1 MTRRPQK
8 RPLARK
14 GAVAASAL
22 GIGAISLVLVGC
34 IGIGFAVAGGA
45 VSEDNL
51 YLGVGENTTRVSV
64 SRGVDDAQVLQVSVD
79 GSAADST
86 LAQASPR
93 DVSAGVER
101 IQEEQARAEAERLAA
116 EEEARLAEEAR
127 LEAERLAAEE
137 AERARIAELEAQQA
151 EAAARQAAASQ
162 SQSSASEQSQAVL
175 SEIDWGQGRDSFI
188 AEWTARIDA
197 YLAGSP
203 LAGYGSVFATA
214 AWEYGVDPRLSP
226 AISNTESTKGSFCFL
241 PYNAWGWGDCSW
253 SSWEEA
259 INAHVAGLAAGY
271 GGVLTPA
278 GAAAYCPPHATDW
291 YNKTL
296 SQMQSM

>member
-14 GAVAASAL
+14 GAVAASTL

-34 IGIGFAVAGGA
+34 IGIGFAVAGGT

-51 YLGVGENTTRVSV
+51 YLGVGENATRVSLP
-64 SRGVDDAQVLQVSVD
+64 RDVDDVQVAY
-79 GSAADST
+79 AADADESA

-93 DVSAGVER
+93 DVSAGVAR

-151 EAAARQAAASQ
+151 AASQAAAQ
-162 SQSSASEQSQAVL
+162 SQVSAEEPSQPVL

-214 AWEYGVDPRLSP
+214 AWDNGVDPRLSP

-241 PYNAWGWGDCSW
+241 PYNAWGWGDSSW

>member
-14 GAVAASAL
+14 GAVAASTL

-34 IGIGFAVAGGA
+34 IGIGFAVAGGT

-51 YLGVGENTTRVSV
+51 YLGVGENATRVSLP
-64 SRGVDDAQVLQVSVD
+64 RDVDDVQVAF
-79 GSAADST
+79 AADASESG

-93 DVSAGVER
+93 DVSAGVAR

-151 EAAARQAAASQ
+151 AASQAAAESQ
-162 SQSSASEQSQAVL
+162 VSVEEPSQPAL
-175 SEIDWGQGRDSFI
+175 SEIDWGQGRESFI
-188 AEWTARIDA
+188 AEWTTRIDA

-214 AWEYGVDPRLSP
+214 AWDNGVDPRLSP

-241 PYNAWGWGDCSW
+241 PYNAWGWGDSSW

>member
-14 GAVAASAL
+14 GAVAASTL

-34 IGIGFAVAGGA
+34 IGIGFAVAGGT

-51 YLGVGENTTRVSV
+51 YLGVGENATRVSLP
-64 SRGVDDAQVLQVSVD
+64 RDVDDVQVAY
-79 GSAADST
+79 AADADESA

-93 DVSAGVER
+93 DVSAGVAR

-151 EAAARQAAASQ
+151 AASQAAAQ
-162 SQSSASEQSQAVL
+162 SQVSAEEPSQPAL

-214 AWEYGVDPRLSP
+214 AWDNGVDPRLSP

-241 PYNAWGWGDCSW
+241 PYNAWGWGDSSW

>member
-1 MTRRPQK
+1 MRKPQK
-8 RPLARK
+8 RPRARK
-14 GAVAASAL
+14 GAVAASAF
-22 GIGAISLVLVGC
+22 GIGAISLALVGC
-34 IGIGFAVAGGA
+34 IGIGFAVAGGS

-51 YLGVGENTTRVSV
+51 YLGVGENAVRVSAPADADAAQAAFQ
-64 SRGVDDAQVLQVSVD
+64 VDDTSGEGALSQ
-79 GSAADST
+79 AA
-86 LAQASPR
+86 PR
-93 DVSAGVER
+93 DVSAGVAR

-116 EEEARLAEEAR
+116 EEQARLEEEAR
-127 LEAERLAAEE
+127 IEAERIAAEE
-137 AERARIAELEAQQA
+137 AERARIAEIEAQQA
-151 EAAARQAAASQ
+151 EAAAIQAAVSQ
-162 SQSSASEQSQAVL
+162 PQVAEEQSQAVL

-188 AEWTARIDA
+188 AEWTSRIDA

-214 AWEYGVDPRLSP
+214 AWDYGVDPRLSP
-226 AISNTESTKGSFCFL
+226 AISNTESTKGSHCFL
-241 PYNAWGWGDCSW
+241 PYNAWGWGNSSW